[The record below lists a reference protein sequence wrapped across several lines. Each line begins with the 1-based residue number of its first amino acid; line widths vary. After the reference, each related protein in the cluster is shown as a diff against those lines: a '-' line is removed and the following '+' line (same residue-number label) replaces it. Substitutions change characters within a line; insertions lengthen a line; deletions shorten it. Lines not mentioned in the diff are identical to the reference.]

1 MVPFLITTVTIL
13 ILVSSSRPAHPDVFP
28 RDPGGLDHAV
38 TSAPPDLEL
47 SLELLVPYGSSAEPS
62 PAPAAPAPAAVPAA
76 RRPEPPLPTAVAQ
89 RPEPEAWAD
98 SDPWAEAVVEAHQT
112 APSARA
118 HLSPYPLVMND
129 QVRFFLERFTG
140 DRREVVDLWMTR
152 AGRYLGMIRD
162 VLRRNGLPEDL
173 AFTAMIESGF
183 NPVAVS
189 RAGAKGMWQ
198 FMAATARRYGLRV
211 DQWVD
216 ERLDPEKATGA
227 AAAYFRDL
235 HGIFGSWTL
244 AQAAYN
250 AGEMK
255 VIKALR
261 TSGSKDFWPL
271 TQTSL
276 LRRETKDFVP
286 QIQAAVMIGRDPSRY
301 GFDVKDP
308 EPLAVERLEVPP
320 ATDLRRLSTA
330 AGMSSETLS
339 SLNPALVKGVTPP
352 GIPWDIKIPHDRR
365 EAVMMAL
372 APALPRTSITTQ
384 KGRPTRA
391 AGEPSVHVVR
401 PRETVSSIAKQYG
414 MSAGDVMR
422 MNSLQKQDSIRP
434 GDRLRI
440 PESRPAR

>member
-1 MVPFLITTVTIL
+1 
-13 ILVSSSRPAHPDVFP
+13 
-28 RDPGGLDHAV
+28 
-38 TSAPPDLEL
+38 
-47 SLELLVPYGSSAEPS
+47 
-62 PAPAAPAPAAVPAA
+62 
-76 RRPEPPLPTAVAQ
+76 
-89 RPEPEAWAD
+89 
-98 SDPWAEAVVEAHQT
+98 
-112 APSARA
+112 
-118 HLSPYPLVMND
+118 
-129 QVRFFLERFTG
+129 
-140 DRREVVDLWMTR
+140 
-152 AGRYLGMIRD
+152 
-162 VLRRNGLPEDL
+162 
-173 AFTAMIESGF
+173 MIESGF

-235 HGIFGSWTL
+235 HAIFGSWTL

-255 VIKALR
+255 VIRALR

-276 LRRETKDFVP
+276 LKRETKDFVP

-308 EPLAVERLEVPP
+308 APVPVERVEVPP
-320 ATDLRRLSTA
+320 ATDLRRLAAA
-330 AGMSSETLS
+330 AGMSKDTLS
-339 SLNPALVKGVTPP
+339 TLNPALVRGVTPP
-352 GIPWDIKIPHDRR
+352 GVPWDIKIPHDRR

-372 APALPRTSITTQ
+372 APASRRTMIAQS
-384 KGRPTRA
+384 GRTTRA
-391 AGEPSVHVVR
+391 AGEPNVHVVR
-401 PRETVSSIAKQYG
+401 PRETVTSIAKRYG
-414 MSAGDVMR
+414 MTAGDVLR
-422 MNSLQKQDSIRP
+422 MNSLQKQDAIRP

-440 PESRPAR
+440 NDARPAR